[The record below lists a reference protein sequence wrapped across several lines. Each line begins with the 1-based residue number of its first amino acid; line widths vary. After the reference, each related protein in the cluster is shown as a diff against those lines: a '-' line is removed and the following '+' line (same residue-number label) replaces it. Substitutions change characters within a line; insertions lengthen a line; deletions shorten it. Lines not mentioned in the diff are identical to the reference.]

1 MSRRLAL
8 ATGLL
13 PTGAC
18 SRGYPPATDAGIS
31 EIDRRRFIQDQ

>member
-8 ATGLL
+8 VTGLL
-13 PTGAC
+13 PTGYA
-18 SRGYPPATDAGIS
+18 PATDASIS